1 MEDAISTT
9 SLKVRGYHL
18 DGYGHVN
25 HARYL
30 EFMEEGR
37 WDYFDRHPAL
47 MSRLATGDIAFVA
60 VNLNVDYREAAVTGD
75 RLEVATRLSV
85 LGGRSAKMHHEILR
99 QRDGATV
106 VRAELTFV
114 LLDVASNKAM
124 TIDGELR
131 DALAALVVVD

>member
-37 WDYFDRHPAL
+37 WDYFDKHPAL
-47 MSRLATGDIAFVA
+47 MSRLGKGDVAFVA
-60 VNLNVDYREAAVTGD
+60 VNLNIDYRQAAVAGD
-75 RLEVATRLSV
+75 ELDISTRLSA
-85 LGGRSAKMHHEILR
+85 LGGRSAKMRHEILR
-99 QRDGATV
+99 RRDGALV
-106 VRAELTFV
+106 ACAELTFV
-114 LLDVASNKAM
+114 LLDVASNSAVA
-124 TIDGELR
+124 IEGELR
-131 DALAALVVVD
+131 DALAPLVVS